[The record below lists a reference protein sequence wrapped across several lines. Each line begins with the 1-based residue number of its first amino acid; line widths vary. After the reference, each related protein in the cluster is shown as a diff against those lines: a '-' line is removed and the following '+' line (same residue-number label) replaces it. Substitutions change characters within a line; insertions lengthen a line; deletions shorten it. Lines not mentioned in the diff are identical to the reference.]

1 MPDNLAKLSNV
12 VKNDTVKKVDFS
24 PLKIKVDD
32 IDTSNFVL
40 KSKFENYV
48 KDLDDKTDKLNENIP
63 DITNLATK
71 SSINSLLPT
80 STFNSKIT
88 EVENK
93 IKTADGKIPDTSNLT
108 TKTELTSVGN
118 KIPST
123 DGFVKKT
130 DYATEITSTK
140 KDYVTNAAFDS
151 KINDLKIQHIADEVT
166 KIDDKSKK
174 NASDILRFKSRLKQK
189 EDIVDESQ
197 REDSFTRGV
206 YYYLQQSYFVYECR
220 EYSFKK
226 KNNFLT
232 TWKSTGY
239 DNLSVNSNL
248 KAIATEKEVLP
259 ELKKYRVFSVRFLG
273 NYFVQNKLLIISN
286 TASGISIYIV
296 YELDSISKTRNT
308 DYTIQ
313 NALFGAIKITKN
325 TDS

>member
-130 DYATEITSTK
+130 DYATEITSIK

-220 EYSFKK
+220 EYSF
-226 KNNFLT
+226 
-232 TWKSTGY
+232 
-239 DNLSVNSNL
+239 
-248 KAIATEKEVLP
+248 
-259 ELKKYRVFSVRFLG
+259 
-273 NYFVQNKLLIISN
+273 
-286 TASGISIYIV
+286 
-296 YELDSISKTRNT
+296 
-308 DYTIQ
+308 
-313 NALFGAIKITKN
+313 
-325 TDS
+325 